1 MPLSPASPTPLSPA
15 PVPAAAEPSASG
27 TVPAAEAAPVPAVPR
42 RVQDAIRED
51 IVRGALPPG
60 SRITEVA
67 LAASYG
73 TSRVPVR
80 EALHA
85 LEAEGF
91 VESRPFAGS
100 RVCPIPSDDA
110 GDLFAVR
117 HVVESAL
124 ARRAAERA
132 AALFSA
138 GVPSEQ
144 WAATRRM
151 MAELL
156 DAGDAAVAADALESL
171 PEINSRFHF
180 GIADLSGSAS
190 LTVLLHQV
198 SRKIEW
204 LYASDDYSRGKR
216 LWNDHRPLMAAID
229 AGDATLAEH
238 LMSAH
243 VGQARTGYFTGR

>member
-1 MPLSPASPTPLSPA
+1 M
-15 PVPAAAEPSASG
+15 
-27 TVPAAEAAPVPAVPR
+27 
-42 RVQDAIRED
+42 QDAIRED
-51 IVRGALPPG
+51 IVRGTLPPG
-60 SRITEVA
+60 GRITEVS

-91 VESRPFAGS
+91 VESRPFVGS

-132 AALFSA
+132 AVLFTA

-144 WAATRRM
+144 WATTRHLLAT
-151 MAELL
+151 LL
-156 DAGDAAVAADALESL
+156 DAGDAAVAAGALQTL
-171 PEINSRFHF
+171 PDINSRFHF
-180 GIADLSGSAS
+180 GIAELSGSAS
-190 LTVLLHQV
+190 LTVLLQQV

-204 LYASDDYSRGKR
+204 LYASDEYSRGKR

-229 AGDATLAEH
+229 AGDATLAER
-238 LMSAH
+238 LMSEH